1 VIAAPGNYRRGVS
14 EPPVIVP
21 TCLVEHVRPSL
32 GPAACELTGGSTRSG
47 LCCGQP
53 AWNAGFT
60 AAARRVA
67 RRAVKRLRRTRGP
80 VVVPSGSCATM
91 IHEHWPRLFAGTRH
105 DRDARA
111 VAERVQ
117 ELAVF
122 LDRHTEPGPRAAPTG
137 MRVGYHDACHALRE
151 LGVKD
156 QPRRLLAQRGIQV
169 VEVPSGERCCG
180 FGGTFSVKL
189 PSVSVAMADEKLD
202 EWVAAGVPT
211 VVTGDLSCLLHLE
224 GRALRRGLPL
234 SFCHLGE
241 VLRG

>member
-1 VIAAPGNYRRGVS
+1 M
-14 EPPVIVP
+14 
-21 TCLVEHVRPSL
+21 
-32 GPAACELTGGSTRSG
+32 
-47 LCCGQP
+47 CCGQP

-67 RRAVKRLRRTRGP
+67 KSALRRLRRTSGP

-91 IHEHWPRLFAGTRH
+91 IHEHWPRLFAGTR
-105 DRDARA
+105 REGDARE
-111 VAERVQ
+111 VAGRIQ
-117 ELAVF
+117 ELAVY
-122 LDRHTEPGPRAAPTG
+122 LDRQADPGPPAAPTG
-137 MRVGYHDACHALRE
+137 QRVGYHDACHALRE

-156 QPRRLLAQRGIQV
+156 EPRRLLAHHGVEV

-202 EWVAAGVPT
+202 EWVAAGVDT
-211 VVTGDLSCLLHLE
+211 VVAGDLSCLIHLE
-224 GRALRRGLPL
+224 GRARRRQLPL
-234 SFCHLGE
+234 SFRHLGE